1 MFSAHILIC
10 GFVQLRVLAMNV
22 AKIGWSAI
30 MSYRIQGS
38 YNTDERTQTSDHTSL
53 ATLLTPSRTR
63 PRINV
68 VLDKFKTT
76 VSSVVSLTTRTAF
89 CEPDEYPAYN
99 LGLGPQ
105 GRALRLTY
113 N

>member
-1 MFSAHILIC
+1 
-10 GFVQLRVLAMNV
+10 
-22 AKIGWSAI
+22 

-53 ATLLTPSRTR
+53 AIPLTR

-105 GRALRLTY
+105 GRALQLNQLTY